1 MSKSILKAAVAAAC
15 ITAMSGAALA
25 DEMSANVG
33 FVSDYQYRGYSQT
46 NENMALQGGF
56 DYAHDSGLYV
66 GVWGSSIDWL
76 SKGGLEVDVYGGY
89 ANSIGDFGYDV
100 GVLQYFY
107 PGGKTSAGDDA
118 DTTAAV
124 CGQIAGV
131 FYGASGI
138 PNRWLQRL
146 AMREEITD
154 LADRLHDRAL
164 RKGNLG

>member
-66 GVWGSSIDWL
+66 GVWGSRIDWL

-100 GVLQYFY
+100 DDDSPDDISIDALIQKAPAEGESQTDIILLTHITVERNANAAIARIEAL
-107 PGGKTSAGDDA
+107 PVVAGK
-118 DTTAAV
+118 V
-124 CGQIAGV
+124 V
-131 FYGASGI
+131 
-138 PNRWLQRL
+138 RL
-146 AMREEITD
+146 RMEELD
-154 LADRLHDRAL
+154 S
-164 RKGNLG
+164 